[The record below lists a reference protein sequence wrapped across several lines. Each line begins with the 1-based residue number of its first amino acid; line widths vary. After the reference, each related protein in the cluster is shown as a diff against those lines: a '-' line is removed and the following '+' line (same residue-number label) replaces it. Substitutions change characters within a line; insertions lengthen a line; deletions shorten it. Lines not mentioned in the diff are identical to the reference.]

1 MVGSTAVAASS
12 SSLTQPQPQ
21 PLPAAQIMSAR
32 VRKTIQSIK
41 EIVGNFSD
49 ADIYMALKESNMD
62 PNETAQKLLNQ
73 DPFHEVRR
81 RKDRKKESMGYRDS
95 EQFRRGSENFIQGV
109 RTFNDRNGRRGGYTR
124 HAVPSNSGPSREFR
138 VVRDNRVN
146 GNTNRE
152 LKSNISESSSSN
164 EHAVKGSTVNS
175 SSLKASAE
183 LGPSQATNG
192 HTVSHG
198 VRHNR
203 DANSS
208 GTERRTNLDE
218 KRAVTPGAASRLQGG
233 RPNSSQNQ
241 SATVV
246 GVYSSATDPVHVP
259 SPDAR
264 PSAAV
269 GAIKREVGVVGG
281 RRQTSGSPMKDPS
294 ATSSSLPSSALAKD
308 SPLSEP
314 FQPFLAISKNDQVSH
329 QANASEAVVSGVTVS
344 RSFLGGQ
351 YSSRPHQ
358 QSAGHQKA
366 SQHNKEWK
374 PKTTQKV
381 SVNGPGVIGTPT
393 KSSSPVADNSKG
405 LKNDAG
411 DLPHKLSRVNIN
423 ENQNVIIAQHIRVPE
438 TDRCRLTFGS
448 FGVELDSARN
458 FSSGFSTVGVTE
470 ENKMQSTTSLTASV
484 AESTGD
490 DASGTKHDE
499 VSAEKLRH
507 SGSVSPA
514 SGGASEPQLPDKS
527 PSPPNLDNY
536 ADISLVQ
543 ETSPSYDHAESH
555 HQHQDP
561 PELQSFQGYDP
572 QTSYDMSYFRPSYD
586 ETARGHH
593 GVPSPQESLASHSAH
608 SIPSSTIPMLQQ
620 QHHHQP
626 ITAQMYPQVHMP
638 HFANMM
644 PFRQFVSPLYLPQ
657 MAMPGYSTN
666 AAAYAHPSNASS
678 YLLMPG
684 GGSHLNANG
693 LKYSVQQFK
702 TVPGSSPSG
711 FGNFTSPTGYAM
723 NAPGVV
729 GNGTGLEDPSRIK
742 YKDGSLYVTN
752 PQAEASEMWIQN
764 PRELPGMQ
772 SAAQYYNM
780 TGQTPHAAAYLPAHA
795 GHSSFNAAAQS
806 SHMQFPLYP
815 SAQPAGMANPHHMGP
830 PVMGGGVGVGVA
842 QAAPGG
848 QVGAY
853 QQQPQLGHLNWTT
866 NF

>member
-1 MVGSTAVAASS
+1 MTEEQQLPVRPVTADDEQEPTTEEEAAAVEAVEETTTATSLARTAAVVFPASKPPSLGPVLGSLAELPKPPRTPSPAERKGTDSIDKRSS
-12 SSLTQPQPQ
+12 PEVS
-21 PLPAAQIMSAR
+21 
-32 VRKTIQSIK
+32 
-41 EIVGNFSD
+41 F
-49 ADIYMALKESNMD
+49 D
-62 PNETAQKLLNQ
+62 PGGT
-73 DPFHEVRR
+73 
-81 RKDRKKESMGYRDS
+81 S
-95 EQFRRGSENFIQGV
+95 
-109 RTFNDRNGRRGGYTR
+109 FNPIGYTR

-152 LKSNISESSSSN
+152 LMSNISESSSSN
-164 EHAVKGSTVNS
+164 EHAVKGSTANS

-203 DANSS
+203 DAN
-208 GTERRTNLDE
+208 
-218 KRAVTPGAASRLQGG
+218 GG

-281 RRQTSGSPMKDPS
+281 RRQTSGSPIS
-294 ATSSSLPSSALAKD
+294 AVAKD

-374 PKTTQKV
+374 PKTFQKV

-393 KSSSPVADNSKG
+393 KSSSPVGDNSKG
-405 LKNDAG
+405 LKTDAG
-411 DLPHKLSRVNIN
+411 DLPHKLSRVKIN
-423 ENQNVIIAQHIRVPE
+423 ENQNVIIAQHIRVPD

-470 ENKMQSTTSLTASV
+470 ENKRESTTSLTASV

-490 DASGTKHDE
+490 AASGTKHDE

-561 PELQSFQGYDP
+561 PELQSFQG
-572 QTSYDMSYFRPSYD
+572 TESVWVVDMGFEVLD
-586 ETARGHH
+586 G
-593 GVPSPQESLASHSAH
+593 L
-608 SIPSSTIPMLQQ
+608 ML
-620 QHHHQP
+620 
-626 ITAQMYPQVHMP
+626 
-638 HFANMM
+638 
-644 PFRQFVSPLYLPQ
+644 
-657 MAMPGYSTN
+657 
-666 AAAYAHPSNASS
+666 
-678 YLLMPG
+678 
-684 GGSHLNANG
+684 
-693 LKYSVQQFK
+693 
-702 TVPGSSPSG
+702 
-711 FGNFTSPTGYAM
+711 
-723 NAPGVV
+723 
-729 GNGTGLEDPSRIK
+729 
-742 YKDGSLYVTN
+742 KDGFLHKK
-752 PQAEASEMWIQN
+752 EANSGPIEVKFEKLDQHKKDKARSSISELEHDWKKRKRKKFNIRV
-764 PRELPGMQ
+764 REKEER
-772 SAAQYYNM
+772 
-780 TGQTPHAAAYLPAHA
+780 
-795 GHSSFNAAAQS
+795 
-806 SHMQFPLYP
+806 
-815 SAQPAGMANPHHMGP
+815 
-830 PVMGGGVGVGVA
+830 V
-842 QAAPGG
+842 G
-848 QVGAY
+848 QVV
-853 QQQPQLGHLNWTT
+853 QP
-866 NF
+866 